1 MMQEIILY
9 MFLGLG
15 MFNLIHLA
23 SYIVGANIYDIKQF
37 KRTQQ
42 PKVRRRRNPLVTVVI
57 PAHNESAGIERTL
70 DSVRRSSYKKL
81 QILVVDDASTDDTR
95 TYVTRY
101 IKRYPKAPIRLLRKQ
116 TNVGKGSALNHAIKR
131 WAQGEL
137 IMTLDGDSVIH
148 KDAIKHAVVYFDNP
162 QVIGVAANVRIMDD
176 LSVLGL
182 LQKFEHMIGYRSK
195 KFYTLTNSEFIVGGV
210 ASTYRADVMKQ
221 AKLYDTDTITEDIG
235 LSIKLVAN
243 MGNRDQKI
251 IYAADVVA
259 STEGVQS
266 YRALFKQRYRWKM
279 GMLQNLF
286 KFRYLVGNTDKKY
299 GRFLTLYRLP
309 MAFISEFLLLV
320 EPILLLYA
328 IYLSFLYGTPSIL
341 IGAYFTITV
350 YVLMT
355 LWPDEHT
362 SFGSKVKQSFFAP
375 GMYFI
380 FYIMN
385 AVQIVAIV
393 RCIRNM
399 KTVVRLQ
406 NIDGRWVSP
415 ERKDARA

>member
-1 MMQEIILY
+1 MVNEVVLY
-9 MFLGLG
+9 MFMGLG

-23 SYIVGANIYDIKQF
+23 SYIIGANVYDIKEF
-37 KRTQQ
+37 KRSQRA
-42 PKVRRRRNPLVTVVI
+42 PARRRRNPLVTVVI
-57 PAHNESAGIERTL
+57 PAHNESAGIVRTL

-95 TYVTRY
+95 SFVVRY
-101 IKRYPKAPIRLLRKQ
+101 KMRYPKAPIRLLRKQ
-116 TNVGKGSALNHAIKR
+116 TNVGKGNALNHAIKR

-137 IMTLDGDSVIH
+137 IMTLDGDSVID
-148 KDAIKHAVVYFDNP
+148 KDAIKHAVAYFDNP
-162 QVIGVAANVRIMDD
+162 KIIGVAANVRIMDD
-176 LSVLGL
+176 ISVLGL

-221 AKLYDTDTITEDIG
+221 AKLYDTDTQTEDIG

-243 MGNRDQKI
+243 MGNRDQRI
-251 IYAADVVA
+251 VYAADVVA
-259 STEGVQS
+259 ATEGVQS
-266 YRALFKQRYRWKM
+266 YRALFKQRYRWKL
-279 GMLQNLF
+279 GMLQNLVKF
-286 KFRYLVGNTDKKY
+286 KYLVGNTDKKY

-309 MAFISEFLLLV
+309 MAFMSEVLLLIEPFLLM
-320 EPILLLYA
+320 YA
-328 IYLSFLYGTPSIL
+328 IYLSFVFGTPSIL
-341 IGAYFTITV
+341 FGAYLTITA

-362 SFGSKVKQSFFAP
+362 SFASKVRQSFFAP
-375 GMYFI
+375 AMYFI

-393 RCIRNM
+393 RCLRNM
-399 KTVVRLQ
+399 KTVLGLQ
-406 NIDGRWVSP
+406 NVDSRWVSP
-415 ERKDARA
+415 ERKRASA

>member
-1 MMQEIILY
+1 MDVIILY
-9 MFLGLG
+9 AFLGLG
-15 MFNLIHLA
+15 IFNFLHLT

-37 KRTQQ
+37 RRAQQ
-42 PKVRRRRNPLVTVVI
+42 RPARRRRNPLVTVVV

-70 DSVRRSSYKKL
+70 NSIRRSSYKKL

-95 TYVTRY
+95 SHVARY
-101 IKRYPKAPIRLLRKQ
+101 IRRYPKANIHLLRKQ
-116 TNVGKGSALNHAIKR
+116 KNVGKGRALNHAIKR
-131 WAQGEL
+131 RATGDL
-137 IMTLDGDSVIH
+137 IMTLDGDSIIH

-176 LSVLGL
+176 FSVLGL

-210 ASTYRADVMKQ
+210 ASTYRADIMKQ
-221 AKLYDTDTITEDIG
+221 AKLYDTDTLTEDIG

-243 MGNRDQKI
+243 IGNREQRI
-251 IYAADVVA
+251 VYAADVVA
-259 STEGVQS
+259 ATEGVQS

-286 KFRYLVGNTDKKY
+286 KFKYLVGNTDKKY

-309 MAFISEFLLLV
+309 MAFMSEALLLI
-320 EPILLLYA
+320 EPLLLLYA
-328 IYLSFLYGTPSIL
+328 IYLSFLHGTPSI
-341 IGAYFTITV
+341 IVGAYLTITV

-362 SFGSKVKQSFFAP
+362 SFTSKVKQSFFAP

-393 RCIRNM
+393 RCLANI
-399 KTVVRLQ
+399 KKVVNLE
-406 NIDGRWVSP
+406 NADGRWVSP
-415 ERKDARA
+415 ERKGAHA